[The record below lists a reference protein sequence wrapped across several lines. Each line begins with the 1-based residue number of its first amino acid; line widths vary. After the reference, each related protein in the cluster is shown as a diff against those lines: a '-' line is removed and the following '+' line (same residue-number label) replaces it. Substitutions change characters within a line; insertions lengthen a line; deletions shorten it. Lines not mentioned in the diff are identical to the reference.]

1 MGSQLLGSLDI
12 ITLGLDHGGDTAS
25 EPPAGLCDEVP
36 GHDCELLPD
45 GDVQRGLDGMR
56 TSINMSLEMA
66 PDKIVNRIKIWAAR
80 GPHVL
85 RHALDNPP
93 VLDGW
98 AQEAQDLPHLH
109 LTRFVVQI
117 SVQT

>member
-1 MGSQLLGSLDI
+1 MGSLLLGSLDI

-25 EPPAGLCDEVP
+25 EPPAGLCNKVP

-45 GDVQRGLDGMR
+45 GDIQRGHDGMR
-56 TSINMSLEMA
+56 TSINTSLEMA
-66 PDKIVNRIKIWAAR
+66 PDIIVNRIKIWAAR

-98 AQEAQDLPHLH
+98 AQRAQDLPYLH
-109 LTRFVVQI
+109 LV
-117 SVQT
+117 

>member
-1 MGSQLLGSLDI
+1 MAV
-12 ITLGLDHGGDTAS
+12 GLDHGSDTAS
-25 EPPAGLCDEVP
+25 EPPAGLRDEVP
-36 GHDCELLPD
+36 GHDRELLPD

-56 TSINMSLEMA
+56 PSINTSLEMA

-85 RHALDNPP
+85 QHTLDNPP
-93 VLDGW
+93 V
-98 AQEAQDLPHLH
+98 LPHLH